1 MPAPFTALQAALA
14 RAGRAASGAPEPTAD
29 IGPTERPASVPTP
42 TTRATRRAAL
52 AGQRAAAKAAQRPL
66 QPPRPHGTAASE
78 SAPPA
83 HPPAAPRRRAP
94 PAPRRA
100 SERITQ
106 LQDLASVARRLRE
119 AQERADAEEKARRE
133 AAARQEAERHLF
145 SRSVGA
151 VTPLRNPNL
160 ARLRRHQ
167 PPPLP
172 VQHWLDEER
181 VLLES
186 ISDDFD
192 VSTLLDTDDQLSFR
206 RPGVGVEVTQRLRSG
221 HWSIQRQLDLHGL
234 RVDEA
239 REALGDFIRHAHK
252 TGLRCVRVVHGKG
265 LGSPGKSPVLKSRV
279 QRWLVQKSEV
289 LAFVQARPIDGG
301 AGALVVL
308 LQPVHSRRR

>member
-1 MPAPFTALQAALA
+1 VIPS
-14 RAGRAASGAPEPTAD
+14 R
-29 IGPTERPASVPTP
+29 
-42 TTRATRRAAL
+42 
-52 AGQRAAAKAAQRPL
+52 
-66 QPPRPHGTAASE
+66 
-78 SAPPA
+78 
-83 HPPAAPRRRAP
+83 PAAPAPTRRTT

-100 SERITQ
+100 SLRIQ
-106 LQDLASVARRLRE
+106 GLHDLASVARQLRE
-119 AQERADAEEKARRE
+119 ERERAEAQAQAQRE
-133 AAARQEAERHLF
+133 AAARLEAERHLF
-145 SRSVGA
+145 SRSVGP
-151 VTPLRNPNL
+151 VTALRNPNL
-160 ARLRRHQ
+160 ARLRHRQ

-172 VQHWLDEER
+172 VQHWMDEER

-206 RPGVGVEVTQRLRSG
+206 RPGIGVEVTRRLRAG

-239 REALGDFIRHAHK
+239 REALGQFIRHAHK

-279 QRWLVQKSEV
+279 QRWLVQKNEV
-289 LAFVQARPIDGG
+289 LAFVQARPMDGG

-308 LQPVHSRRR
+308 LKPVHNRNT